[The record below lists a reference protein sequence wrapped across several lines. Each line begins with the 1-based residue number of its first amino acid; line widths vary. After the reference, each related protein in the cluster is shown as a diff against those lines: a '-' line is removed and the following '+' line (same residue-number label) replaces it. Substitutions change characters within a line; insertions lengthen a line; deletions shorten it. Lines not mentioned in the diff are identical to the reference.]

1 MIERR
6 SGWDRFL
13 PFALLAV
20 YLMFYYHLGP
30 RIAAKG
36 GFGFDG
42 RLYGELAR
50 DFFSLLESAA
60 VKDYHVN
67 RLLPSFVVFSCTRA
81 LGLPL
86 ETASEVYTA
95 FFVYDSLLLSLG
107 LILWLKV
114 SGLIGLDR
122 WIYWLGVCALAV
134 NSQSLKMMPYYPTL
148 TDSSGWLLGLLA
160 VHAYLRDRKLV
171 LLACLALG
179 FFTWPIGCI
188 FILLLLA
195 FPKDDAATVRAGAG
209 ERAALTSAGLAAA
222 LGAYVYVVE
231 YDGRSL
237 GDPLVLLALGIALAY
252 LAYVFWQGTRLRPPV
267 ALASLDLKWLAAGVL
282 VMVLLL
288 AAKSAIVSTY
298 GLEHHSLSFLRY
310 VGSCFRWSIAK
321 PGVSLIS
328 HISYFGPACLLV
340 LVFLRSGLAG
350 CAEHGAGLYGSAL
363 LALLFSLDSESRRLS
378 FSYPFI
384 VVAACLAT
392 RHLGKHLLA
401 AFAMASL
408 VGTKLYFPL
417 AIAAADFKPTD
428 AFPAQWHF
436 MNYGP
441 WLSWEGFGITLG
453 VAAAVTLIV
462 MAGLRRSRPEA
473 RELQWRPEAWLSR
486 SPAAGGQGRGRRRS
500 SSADERHQG
509 SSSKRRG

>member
-237 GDPLVLLALGIALAY
+237 GDPLVLLAL
-252 LAYVFWQGTRLRPPV
+252 
-267 ALASLDLKWLAAGVL
+267 ASRWPTSRTSSGRARVCGRR
-282 VMVLLL
+282 
-288 AAKSAIVSTY
+288 
-298 GLEHHSLSFLRY
+298 SLSRAWTSS
-310 VGSCFRWSIAK
+310 GWR
-321 PGVSLIS
+321 
-328 HISYFGPACLLV
+328 PAC
-340 LVFLRSGLAG
+340 SSWS
-350 CAEHGAGLYGSAL
+350 CSW
-363 LALLFSLDSESRRLS
+363 RRNRPS
-378 FSYPFI
+378 WRP
-384 VVAACLAT
+384 
-392 RHLGKHLLA
+392 
-401 AFAMASL
+401 MASSA
-408 VGTKLYFPL
+408 T
-417 AIAAADFKPTD
+417 I
-428 AFPAQWHF
+428 
-436 MNYGP
+436 
-441 WLSWEGFGITLG
+441 SRCCGISE
-453 VAAAVTLIV
+453 AVF
-462 MAGLRRSRPEA
+462 AGR
-473 RELQWRPEAWLSR
+473 SR
-486 SPAAGGQGRGRRRS
+486 SPGFS
-500 SSADERHQG
+500 
-509 SSSKRRG
+509 